1 MITYLAKL
9 MFFFITRTIKI
20 EILHTK
26 NKNTILSL
34 SKKYVYEQNEYI
46 KRLNIVVFCFF
57 MLFMILINNFI
68 TSHDTRLRTLAI

>member
-26 NKNTILSL
+26 NKNRILSL